1 MSNSYQYSEIQTTLA
16 SCLTLI
22 RSNWRPTPRFAFW
35 GAGTAMERR
44 WLSVDEAAT
53 HLGISR
59 DTVYKWME
67 RKAMPARKV
76 G

>member
-1 MSNSYQYSEIQTTLA
+1 
-16 SCLTLI
+16 
-22 RSNWRPTPRFAFW
+22 
-35 GAGTAMERR
+35 MERR